1 MPNHGIN
8 AHCGS
13 SSYNMEHFPFFFP
26 NIFESMPPLFISSLP
41 ATRVGSTSA
50 KCSSSC
56 NTSDASNRRSLSAL
70 QDESMICSRPLQH
83 RDHCTADQSDL
94 DKSLIPTDSCVSV
107 CVCVSRHA
115 RHFRLV
121 MSLHSRVANPHLPDL
136 GPLDSVQVW
145 SSLIIGVERIQM
157 HVIPSWW

>member
-1 MPNHGIN
+1 MARARCDHVKKTIN
-8 AHCGS
+8 LHTRHISAANAESWHQCSRRRQQLQYGASAAATIWSIS
-13 SSYNMEHFPFFFP
+13 SSYKMEHFPFFFP

-94 DKSLIPTDSCVSV
+94 G
-107 CVCVSRHA
+107 
-115 RHFRLV
+115 FRV
-121 MSLHSRVANPHLPDL
+121 
-136 GPLDSVQVW
+136 
-145 SSLIIGVERIQM
+145 
-157 HVIPSWW
+157 